1 MYQIREKALLYTLAF
16 IQFTHVMDFMIMMPL
31 STLFTKEFA
40 ISNSMFGLLVASYN
54 ISAGVFAF
62 AGAFFIDRFD
72 RRKVIL
78 VCYSAFIVGTL
89 ACGFAPT
96 FALLLSARIFTGM
109 FGGIIISTMLSIV
122 SDAIPFDRRARAMA
136 TMYGGFAAASIFG
149 VPAGSIIAAHSSWHV
164 PFIAIAV
171 MGVPILFAAMKFIPS
186 MALHV
191 EEAKKRNVFRQFWE
205 IIDDRNRMLG
215 LLLMF
220 LLMMGHFSII
230 PYIPNFAVNNLHMNA
245 DYVGLI
251 YLAGGIASVLTVRVV
266 GRFADKYGSFKVFMI
281 LSVLALIPILTI
293 THIASAG
300 MVVILLLAAMLFMF
314 GGNRGVP
321 ANTLISATALPHQRG
336 GFMSLTSSVQQL
348 AGGLASYFG
357 GLLISE
363 GADHT
368 VLHYEHVG
376 YLAAIASIVAI
387 PIAMLVRP
395 VNKQTAGAHS
405 VESQQ

>member
-1 MYQIREKALLYTLAF
+1 MYQIREKPLLYTLAF

-54 ISAGVFAF
+54 VSAGIFAF
-62 AGAFFIDRFD
+62 LGAFFIDRFD
-72 RRKVIL
+72 RRKVML
-78 VCYSAFIVGTL
+78 VCYTAFILGTL
-89 ACGFAPT
+89 ACGLAPT
-96 FALLLSARIFTGM
+96 FGLLLAARIFTGM

-122 SDAIPFDRRARAMA
+122 SDAIPFERRATAMG

-149 VPAGSIIAAHSSWHV
+149 VPAGSFIAAHSNWHV

-171 MGVPILFAAMKFIPS
+171 MGIPILCAAIKFIPS

-191 EEAKKRNVFRQFWE
+191 EEARKRNVFRQFKE
-205 IIDDRNRMLG
+205 IISDRNRMLG
-215 LLLMF
+215 LLLMG

-230 PYIPNFAVNNLHMNA
+230 PYIPAFAEHNLHMNP

-251 YLAGGIASVLTVRVV
+251 YCAGGIASVFTVRVV
-266 GRFADKYGSFKVFMI
+266 GRLADKHGSLKVFTI
-281 LSVLALIPILTI
+281 LSCLALVPILTL
-293 THIASAG
+293 THIPAAH

-336 GFMSLTSSVQQL
+336 GFLSLTSSVQQL
-348 AGGLASYFG
+348 AAGLASYFG
-357 GLLISE
+357 GLLITE

-368 VLHYEHVG
+368 VMNYEHVG
-376 YLAAIASIVAI
+376 YLAAIASVIAI
-387 PIAMLVRP
+387 PIAMMVRP
-395 VNKQTAGAHS
+395 VGSKAVGRS
-405 VESQQ
+405 RR

>member
-31 STLFTKEFA
+31 STLFTQEFA

-54 ISAGVFAF
+54 VSAGIFAF

-72 RRKVIL
+72 RRKVML
-78 VCYSAFIVGTL
+78 VCYSAFIAGTL
-89 ACGFAPT
+89 ACGLAPT
-96 FALLLSARIFTGM
+96 FGLLLSARIFTGM

-122 SDAIPFDRRARAMA
+122 SDAIPFERRARAMA
-136 TMYGGFAAASIFG
+136 TMYGGFAAASIIG
-149 VPAGSIIAAHSSWHV
+149 VPAGSIIAAHSNWHV

-171 MGVPILFAAMKFIPS
+171 MGIPILFAAMKFIPA

-191 EEAKKRNVFRQFWE
+191 QEARRRNVLRQFWE
-205 IIDDRNRMLG
+205 IIADRNRLLG

-230 PYIPNFAVNNLHMNA
+230 PYIPNFAVHNLRMNS

-251 YLAGGIASVLTVRVV
+251 YLAGGVASVLTVRVV
-266 GRFADKYGSFKVFMI
+266 GRLSDKHGSLKVFTI
-281 LSVLALIPILTI
+281 LSCLALIPIITL
-293 THIASAG
+293 THIPSGG
-300 MVVILLLAAMLFMF
+300 MILILVLAAMLFMF

-336 GFMSLTSSVQQL
+336 GFLSLTSSVQQL
-348 AGGLASYFG
+348 AAGLASYFG

-368 VLHYEHVG
+368 VLHYEYVG
-376 YLAAIASIVAI
+376 YLAAIASVIAI
-387 PIAMLVRP
+387 PVAMMVKT
-395 VNKQTAGAHS
+395 VKKS
-405 VESQQ
+405 

>member
-31 STLFTKEFA
+31 STLFTKEFD
-40 ISNSMFGLLVASYN
+40 ISSSTFGLLVASYN

-72 RRKVIL
+72 RRKVMI
-78 VCYSAFIVGTL
+78 VCYTAFILGTL
-89 ACGFAPT
+89 ACGLAPN

-122 SDAIPFDRRARAMA
+122 SDAIPFERRAQAMA

-149 VPAGSIIAAHSSWHV
+149 VPLGSIIAAHSYWHV

-171 MGVPILFAAMKFIPS
+171 IGVPILYAATKFIPP

-191 EEAKKRNVFRQFWE
+191 EEARKRNVLRQFKE
-205 IIDDRNRMLG
+205 IVNDANRLRG
-215 LLLMF
+215 LLLMG

-230 PYIPNFAVNNLHMNA
+230 PYIPTFAEHNLHMNP

-251 YLAGGIASVLTVRVV
+251 YCAGGIASVFTVRIV
-266 GRFADKYGSFKVFMI
+266 GRLSDKHGSLKVFTI
-281 LSVLALIPILTI
+281 LSCLALIPILTL
-293 THIASAG
+293 THISSGG
-300 MVVILLLAAMLFMF
+300 MMVILLLAAALFMF

-321 ANTLISATALPHQRG
+321 ANTLISATAPPHQRG
-336 GFMSLTSSVQQL
+336 GFLSLTSSVQQL
-348 AGGLASYFG
+348 AAGLASYFG
-357 GLLISE
+357 GLLIVE
-363 GADHT
+363 GTDHT
-368 VLHYEHVG
+368 VLNYSHVG
-376 YLAAIASIVAI
+376 YLAAAASIIAI
-387 PIAMLVRP
+387 PVAMFVRP
-395 VNKQTAGAHS
+395 VKK
-405 VESQQ
+405 